1 MRAKVGNMLRWRNL
15 EVTSE
20 VSSVNFCHLA
30 AVKST
35 AMSPFS
41 AEFLGTMLLLL
52 MGGGV
57 VANAILAGTKG
68 NGGGWIVITVGW
80 ALGVF
85 IGVTVAAPFSGAH
98 LNPAVTLALA
108 LNGSF
113 AWADVPAFVLA
124 QLLGAAAGALLV
136 WVFYRQHLDA
146 TEDADLKLAVFSTAP
161 AIRGVFSNIVSEIIG
176 TFVLVYAVLHVVPPA
191 LDGPDGTVMVGMG
204 SLGAIPV
211 TLIVLAI
218 GLSLGGTTGYAINP
232 ARDLGPRIIHAI
244 VPIKGKRSSDWGYA
258 WIPVVAPLIGAALAV
273 AVSSIIG

>member
-1 MRAKVGNMLRWRNL
+1 
-15 EVTSE
+15 
-20 VSSVNFCHLA
+20 
-30 AVKST
+30 
-35 AMSPFS
+35 MSPFT

-57 VANAILAGTKG
+57 VANAILTGTKG

-113 AWADVPAFVLA
+113 PWADVPSFALA
-124 QLLGAAAGALLV
+124 QLLGAMAGAGLV
-136 WVFYRQHLDA
+136 WLFYRDHFAA
-146 TEDADLKLAVFSTAP
+146 TEDSDAKLAVFSTAP
-161 AIRGVFSNIVSEIIG
+161 AIRTLSTSFLCETVG
-176 TFVLVYAVLHVVPPA
+176 TFVLVYAILHVVPPV
-191 LDGPDGTVMVGMG
+191 LDGPDGNAVMVGMG

-218 GLSLGGTTGYAINP
+218 GLSLGGPTGYAINP
-232 ARDLGPRIIHAI
+232 ARDLGPRIMHTLL
-244 VPIKGKRSSDWGYA
+244 PIPGKRDSDWAYA
-258 WIPVVAPLIGAALAV
+258 WVPVVAPLAGAALAV
-273 AVSSIIG
+273 VLTRAFG

>member
-1 MRAKVGNMLRWRNL
+1 
-15 EVTSE
+15 
-20 VSSVNFCHLA
+20 
-30 AVKST
+30 
-35 AMSPFS
+35 MSPFT

-57 VANAILAGTKG
+57 VANAILTGTKG

-113 AWADVPAFVLA
+113 AWDSVGMFVLA
-124 QLLGAAAGALLV
+124 QLLGAMAGSGLV
-136 WVFYRQHLDA
+136 WLFYRDHFAA
-146 TEDADLKLAVFSTAP
+146 TADADAKLAVFSTAP
-161 AIRGVFSNIVSEIIG
+161 AIRTLSTSLLCEAVG
-176 TFVLVYAVLHVVPPA
+176 TFVLVYAILHVVPPA
-191 LDGPDGTVMVGMG
+191 LSGPDGNDLMVGMG

-218 GLSLGGTTGYAINP
+218 GLSLGGPTGYAINP
-232 ARDLGPRIIHAI
+232 ARDLGPRIMHSLL
-244 VPIKGKRSSDWGYA
+244 PIKGKRDSDWSYA
-258 WIPVVAPLIGAALAV
+258 WVPVVAPLVGAVLAV
-273 AVSSIIG
+273 MLTKTFG

>member
-1 MRAKVGNMLRWRNL
+1 M
-15 EVTSE
+15 
-20 VSSVNFCHLA
+20 SS
-30 AVKST
+30 
-35 AMSPFS
+35 FS

-57 VANAILAGTKG
+57 VANAILTGTKG

-108 LNGSF
+108 MNGSF
-113 AWADVPAFVLA
+113 LWENVPLFISA
-124 QLLGAAAGALLV
+124 QLLGASAGAMLV
-136 WVFYRQHLDA
+136 WLFYRQHFDV
-146 TEDADLKLAVFSTAP
+146 TEDANLKLAVFCTSP
-161 AIRGVFSNIVSEIIG
+161 AIRGVFSSLMSETIG

-191 LDGPDGTVMVGMG
+191 LDSPEGTLMVGMG

-232 ARDLGPRIIHAI
+232 ARDLGPRIIHSL
-244 VPIKGKRSSDWGYA
+244 VPIKGKRDSDWSYA

-273 AVSSIIG
+273 AVDTLIG

>member
-1 MRAKVGNMLRWRNL
+1 
-15 EVTSE
+15 
-20 VSSVNFCHLA
+20 
-30 AVKST
+30 
-35 AMSPFS
+35 MSPFS

-57 VANAILAGTKG
+57 VANAILTGTKG

-113 AWADVPAFVLA
+113 PWEDVPMFFLA
-124 QLLGAAAGALLV
+124 QMLGAMVGAGLV
-136 WVFYRQHLDA
+136 WLFYRDHFSA
-146 TEDADLKLAVFSTAP
+146 TEDKDAKLAVFSTAP
-161 AIRGVFSNIVSEIIG
+161 AIRTLSTSFLCEAVG
-176 TFVLVYAVLHVVPPA
+176 TFVLVYAVLHVAPPMMN
-191 LDGPDGTVMVGMG
+191 GPDGGEVMVGMG

-218 GLSLGGTTGYAINP
+218 GLSLGGPTGYAINP
-232 ARDLGPRIIHAI
+232 ARDLGPRIMHSIL
-244 VPIKGKRSSDWGYA
+244 PIRAKRDSDWQYA
-258 WIPVVAPLIGAALAV
+258 WIPVLAPLVGATV
-273 AVSSIIG
+273 AVLLHQTVG

>member
-1 MRAKVGNMLRWRNL
+1 
-15 EVTSE
+15 
-20 VSSVNFCHLA
+20 
-30 AVKST
+30 
-35 AMSPFS
+35 MSPFV

-57 VANAILAGTKG
+57 VANAILTGTKG

-113 AWADVPAFVLA
+113 PWADVASFVLA
-124 QLLGAAAGALLV
+124 QLLGAMMGAGLV
-136 WVFYRQHLDA
+136 WLFYRDHFAVTDDKDA
-146 TEDADLKLAVFSTAP
+146 KLAVFSTAP
-161 AIRGVFSNIVSEIIG
+161 AIRTLSNSFLCETVG
-176 TFVLVYAVLHVVPPA
+176 TFVLVYAILHVVPPA
-191 LDGPDGTVMVGMG
+191 LDGLGSEAVMVGMG

-218 GLSLGGTTGYAINP
+218 GLSLGGPTGYAINP
-232 ARDLGPRIIHAI
+232 ARDLGPRIMHTLL
-244 VPIKGKRSSDWGYA
+244 PIPGKRNSDWAYA
-258 WIPVVAPLIGAALAV
+258 WVPVVAPLMGAAIAV
-273 AVSSIIG
+273 VLTSTFG